1 MLWILY
7 DFVEIMLDLKAYL
20 TQQEKTLVSN
30 VYRIQYIIHRG
41 RDRTIGL
48 YEKHVLNREL
58 NQFKQNGGDEGYF
71 I

>member
-7 DFVEIMLDLKAYL
+7 DVVEIMLDIKAYL
-20 TQQEKTLVSN
+20 YPPPDTLVKN
-30 VYRIQYIIHRG
+30 VYRIQYIINRG
-41 RDRTIGL
+41 RHRPIGF

-58 NQFKQNGGDEGYF
+58 KQFKQNGGDEGYF